1 MNVSTTGRH
10 LKLKGSL
17 STKLIVTLREIL
29 SEKSGFQNLLSD
41 NELLMLD
48 YDSFGLWQLCIKLGH
63 GRMNSGI
70 FSFDFQ
76 KLLVVRRDKSRLFH
90 SLIVDEKK

>member
-1 MNVSTTGRH
+1 MSATGRH

-48 YDSFGLWQLCIKLGH
+48 YDSFGLWQLYIKLGH
-63 GRMNSGI
+63 GRMNSRI
-70 FSFDFQ
+70 FRFS
-76 KLLVVRRDKSRLFH
+76 KTLSR
-90 SLIVDEKK
+90 SEG